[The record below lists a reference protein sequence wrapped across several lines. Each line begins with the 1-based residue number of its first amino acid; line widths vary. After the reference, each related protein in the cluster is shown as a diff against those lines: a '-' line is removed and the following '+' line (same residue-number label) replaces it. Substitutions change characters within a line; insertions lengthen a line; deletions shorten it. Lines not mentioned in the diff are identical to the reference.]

1 MGGWAIAQSPIL
13 GTTITKARL
22 MKRGY
27 ISLSTMFKMISDNS
41 GMNTLFPM
49 V

>member
-22 MKRGY
+22 RKRGY